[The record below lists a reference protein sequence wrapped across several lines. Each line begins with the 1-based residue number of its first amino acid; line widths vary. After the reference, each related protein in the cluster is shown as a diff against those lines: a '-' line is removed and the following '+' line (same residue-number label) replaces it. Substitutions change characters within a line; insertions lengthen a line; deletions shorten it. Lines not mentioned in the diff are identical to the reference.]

1 MSHQPGSSQSN
12 RPGDGHGGSQ
22 QHSSHDSGGHGG
34 SYPKF
39 LLMILTSGAVM
50 YIVMYLNTYQL
61 DHVAWSWTRFFMT
74 MMSTATMAVIMLA
87 FMLGMYKNKAVNAAI
102 VGVAVVVFSLGLWL
116 VRSQITIG
124 DVAWMKAMIPHH
136 SIAILTSERANIE
149 DPRARELADE
159 IIQTQKEEIAEMKSI
174 IADLESR

>member
-22 QHSSHDSGGHGG
+22 QHSSHDSGGHKGN
-34 SYPKF
+34 YLRV

-87 FMLGMYKNKAVNAAI
+87 FMWGMYKSKTFNAAI
-102 VGVAVVVFSLGLWL
+102 IGVAVIVFSLGLWL
-116 VRSQITIG
+116 VRSQTTIG
-124 DVAWMKAMIPHH
+124 DVAWMRAMIPHH

-159 IIQTQKEEIAEMKSI
+159 IIQTQKEEIAEMKAI

>member
-61 DHVAWSWTRFFMT
+61 DHVAWSWTRFFVT
-74 MMSTATMAVIMLA
+74 MMSTATMAVIMLGL
-87 FMLGMYKNKAVNAAI
+87 MWGMYKNTKVNAAI
-102 VGVAVVVFSLGLWL
+102 VAIAVVVPSSPG
-116 VRSQITIG
+116 
-124 DVAWMKAMIPHH
+124 
-136 SIAILTSERANIE
+136 
-149 DPRARELADE
+149 
-159 IIQTQKEEIAEMKSI
+159 
-174 IADLESR
+174 